1 MAESMTGYGRGE
13 YRSERYQIGVEIKS
27 VNHRFLE
34 VKLRI
39 PRELNASEY
48 GMRAALRRRFQR
60 GAMDVIVQF
69 DRQEGSS
76 RRFAVDET
84 LLGQVADGLAAAARR
99 LGIEGRFDLA
109 TLAQFREIFRFEVQ
123 PDDLVELE
131 AGAQAAFE
139 AACDQ
144 LEVARRREG
153 AALEAAIS
161 ASLEELR
168 GVHLQMLGLAP
179 QVALQLKD
187 AIAARATELFGPGRL
202 APERIEQE
210 AALLAMKSDVTEEL
224 TRLGG
229 HLAAC
234 AEALAG
240 GGPAGRQMDF
250 LLQEMHRELNTA
262 AAKANTGALAQLAIR
277 GKLELE
283 KVREQVQNLE

>member
-13 YRSERYQIGVEIKS
+13 HRSERYHVGVEIKS

-34 VKLRI
+34 IKLRI
-39 PRELNASEY
+39 PRELNASENA
-48 GMRAALRRRFQR
+48 MRAALRRRFAR
-60 GAMDVIVQF
+60 GAVDASVQLE
-69 DRQEGSS
+69 RQEGA
-76 RRFAVDET
+76 RRFAVDEP

-99 LGIEGRFDLA
+99 LGIEATFNLA
-109 TLAQFREIFRFEVQ
+109 TLAQFREIFRFEAL
-123 PDDLVELE
+123 PDDLAEIE
-131 AGAQAAFE
+131 AGTLAAFE
-139 AACDQ
+139 TACDQ
-144 LEVARRREG
+144 LEAARRREG
-153 AALEAAIS
+153 AALEAALA

-168 GVHLQMLGLAP
+168 GVHARMLELAP
-179 QVALQLKD
+179 QVALQLKE
-187 AIAARATELFGPGRL
+187 AIAARALELFGQLRL
-202 APERIEQE
+202 APERLEQE
-210 AALLAMKSDVTEEL
+210 AALLAMRSDVTEEL

-262 AAKANTGALAQLAIR
+262 AAKANTGTLAQLAIR

>member
-13 YRSERYQIGVEIKS
+13 YRSERYHVGVEIKS

-39 PRELNASEY
+39 PRELNASENA
-48 GMRAALRRRFQR
+48 MRAALRRRFAR
-60 GAMDVIVQF
+60 GAVDATVQLE
-69 DRQEGSS
+69 RQEGS
-76 RRFAVDET
+76 RRFAVDEA
-84 LLGQVADGLAAAARR
+84 LLGQVADGLAEAARR
-99 LGIEGRFDLA
+99 LGIPATFDLA
-109 TLAQFREIFRFEVQ
+109 TLAQFREIFRFEAQ
-123 PDDLVELE
+123 PDDLAELE
-131 AGAQAAFE
+131 GGALQAFA

-144 LEVARRREG
+144 LEGARRREG
-153 AALEAAIS
+153 AALAKALA

-168 GVHLQMLGLAP
+168 GVHARMLELAP
-179 QVALQLKD
+179 QVALQLKET
-187 AIAARATELFGPGRL
+187 IAARAAEILGQQRL
-202 APERIEQE
+202 APERLEQE
-210 AALLAMKSDVTEEL
+210 AALLAMRSDVTEEL
-224 TRLGG
+224 TRFGG

-234 AEALAG
+234 ADALAG
-240 GGPAGRQMDF
+240 GGPAGRQLDF